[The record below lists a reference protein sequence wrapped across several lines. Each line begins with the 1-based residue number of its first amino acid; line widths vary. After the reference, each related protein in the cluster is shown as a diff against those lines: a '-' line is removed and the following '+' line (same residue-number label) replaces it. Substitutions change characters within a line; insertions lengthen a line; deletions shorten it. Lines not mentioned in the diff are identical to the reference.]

1 MKACS
6 KCKAEK
12 SLSDF
17 YKKSGRNCLNA
28 KCKSCVLQESAERRI
43 QKHDALKAKDR
54 ERYQRERTKLLE
66 QKKAY
71 AAANKEL
78 IAKKNAEYRKTHGAK
93 LSAYVR
99 AWKAANP
106 HKLAEYRPAQQA
118 ATRAWRQANPEAVTL
133 QEQRRRASKLRAI
146 VAWNP
151 ELDDLVLREAAS
163 LAKQRERITGI
174 RWSIDHVE
182 PLQSDEVCGLHT
194 AANLAVIPLTLNVK
208 KCNRRVA
215 DRFWWLNPDNPTNE
229 GI

>member
-1 MKACS
+1 MKTCS

-12 SLSDF
+12 SLADF

-28 KCKSCVLQESAERRI
+28 KCKACVLQESADRRA
-43 QKHDALKAKDR
+43 QKRDLLIAKDR
-54 ERYQRERTKLLE
+54 ERYQRDRAKLLE

-71 AAANKEL
+71 AAANKQL
-78 IAKKNAEYRKTHGAK
+78 IAQKNAEYRKRHGGR
-93 LSAYVR
+93 LSAYLR
-99 AWKAANP
+99 DWKAAHP
-106 HKLAEYRPAQQA
+106 HKLAEYKPTQQA
-118 ATRAWRQANPEAVTL
+118 ATRAWRKANPEAVTL
-133 QEQRRRASKLRAI
+133 QEQRRRASKLRAV

-194 AANLAVIPLTLNVK
+194 ASNLAVIPLALNVK
-208 KCNRRVA
+208 KNNRRVA
-215 DRFWWLNPDNPTNE
+215 NRFWWLDPGNPTNE